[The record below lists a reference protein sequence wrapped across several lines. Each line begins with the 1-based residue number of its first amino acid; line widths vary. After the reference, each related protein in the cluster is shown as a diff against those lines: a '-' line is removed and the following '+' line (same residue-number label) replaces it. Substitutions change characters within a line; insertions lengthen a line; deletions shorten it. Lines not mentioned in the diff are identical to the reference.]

1 MNEVTHYCLP
11 NLLQILKNTVRYL
24 HEAFEFYEETL
35 STRYPY
41 PCYKQ
46 VFVDEV
52 SMNVIY
58 TNIIKRI
65 DLYVSMFVTNC
76 LKKYLT
82 DLDAICHKYRL
93 QYGITYRLTFI
104 PI

>member
-1 MNEVTHYCLP
+1 MNIFDHIHGEPWIKCTFIKLYYYCIKSLYRPFETYVDPFMNEVTHYCLP
-11 NLLQILKNTVRYL
+11 NLMQILKNTVRYL

-52 SMNVIY
+52 S
-58 TNIIKRI
+58 
-65 DLYVSMFVTNC
+65 SC
-76 LKKYLT
+76 
-82 DLDAICHKYRL
+82 
-93 QYGITYRLTFI
+93 
-104 PI
+104 

>member
-1 MNEVTHYCLP
+1 MRLPFGRAYNGEKANKTIVYFRPFETYVDPFMNEVTHYCLP

-52 SMNVIY
+52 S
-58 TNIIKRI
+58 IK
-65 DLYVSMFVTNC
+65 LVKVSKSKWHV
-76 LKKYLT
+76 
-82 DLDAICHKYRL
+82 
-93 QYGITYRLTFI
+93 
-104 PI
+104 

>member
-1 MNEVTHYCLP
+1 MLYENIFFRPFETYVDPFMNEVTHYCLP

-52 SMNVIY
+52 SLI
-58 TNIIKRI
+58 
-65 DLYVSMFVTNC
+65 
-76 LKKYLT
+76 LK
-82 DLDAICHKYRL
+82 
-93 QYGITYRLTFI
+93 